1 MRIVICGAAG
11 RDFHDY
17 LTLYRDDPNV
27 EVVAFTATQ
36 IPYIDERRFPAEL
49 AGDRYPRGIAVHPEE
64 ELERLIREHRVDQVV
79 FAYSDVT
86 EDHVMALGAR
96 AVAAGAD
103 LVLPGARTMLRS
115 AKPVVGVGAVR
126 TGCGKSQTVR
136 WLLDRLGDRGGVRAV
151 GIRHPMPYDADLTHQ
166 VVQRFA
172 TRGDLLEGRCT
183 IEEREEY
190 EPYVE
195 RGRVVYA
202 GVDYKAILARAES
215 EADVILWDGG
225 NNDLPFV
232 RPDLYLVLTD
242 PHRPGDAL
250 RYWPSRSQLAM
261 ADVILIAKSDTAS
274 PEAVASERAL
284 AARANPNAT
293 VIAVAS
299 RLSLVGLEEASLAG
313 RRVVCVE
320 DGPTTT
326 HGGVPYGAATLLAR
340 RAGATIVDPRPAFVG
355 ELRRTLEAYPG
366 LGPLVPAVGYS
377 DAQRA
382 DLQATLGAVDAD
394 VILSGTPIDL
404 AKLVTDPRGRPL
416 HRVRYDL
423 AELPREPSLTEVL
436 DRFLVSR
443 VLR

>member
-49 AGDRYPRGIAVHPEE
+49 AGERYPRGIAVHPEE

-115 AKPVVGVGAVR
+115 AKPVIGVGAVR

-136 WLLDRLGDRGGVRAV
+136 WLLDRLGERGGVRAV
-151 GIRHPMPYDADLTHQ
+151 GIRHPMPYDPDLTHQ
-166 VVQRFA
+166 IVQRFA
-172 TRGDLLEGRCT
+172 SREDLVEGRCT

-202 GVDYKAILARAES
+202 GVDYRAILARAEA
-215 EADVILWDGG
+215 EADVVLWDGG

-250 RYWPSRSQLAM
+250 RYWPSRSQLAL
-261 ADVILIAKSDTAS
+261 ADVILVAKSDTAS

-284 AARANPNAT
+284 AARANPNAQ

-299 RLSLVGLEEASLAG
+299 RLSLVGLDARSLAG
-313 RRVVCVE
+313 KRVVCVE

-340 RAGATIVDPRPAFVG
+340 RAGAVVVDPRPAFVG
-355 ELRRTLEAYPG
+355 ELRHTLEAYPG

-377 DAQRA
+377 EAQRA

-404 AKLVTDPRGRPL
+404 ARLVTDPRGRPL

-423 AELPREPSLTEVL
+423 AELPGEPSLGALL
-436 DRFLVSR
+436 DEFLLSR